1 MVEIL
6 GSGSSSQAEKETQ
19 EKASSLTETLK
30 LSSGKSRALSAAP
43 LLSSA
48 V

>member
-30 LSSGKSRALSAAP
+30 LTSGKI
-43 LLSSA
+43 
-48 V
+48 

>member
-6 GSGSSSQAEKETQ
+6 GGGSSCSQAEKETQ

-30 LSSGKSRALSAAP
+30 LTTGKSQ
-43 LLSSA
+43 
-48 V
+48 

>member
-6 GSGSSSQAEKETQ
+6 GSGSGGSQTEKETQ

-30 LSSGKSRALSAAP
+30 LTTGKSWRLFAL
-43 LLSSA
+43 LCFWF
-48 V
+48 